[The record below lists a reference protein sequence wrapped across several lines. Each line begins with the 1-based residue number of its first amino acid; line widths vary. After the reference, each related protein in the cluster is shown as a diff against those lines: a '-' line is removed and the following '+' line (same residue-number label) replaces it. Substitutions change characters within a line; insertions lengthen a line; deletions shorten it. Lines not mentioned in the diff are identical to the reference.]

1 MCTVPLRLKSRS
13 LVRLHLYRRCIKVT
27 VLSSFNVSALSSV
40 SRLFQSVAQCCMGQK
55 QAQQV
60 MEGTGAS

>member
-1 MCTVPLRLKSRS
+1 MGKISDGN
-13 LVRLHLYRRCIKVT
+13 LVL
-27 VLSSFNVSALSSV
+27 
-40 SRLFQSVAQCCMGQK
+40 RLFQSVAQCCMGQK

>member
-1 MCTVPLRLKSRS
+1 MLFRENGDDYATLTLKMFLNQLEVLPLPS
-13 LVRLHLYRRCIKVT
+13 
-27 VLSSFNVSALSSV
+27 VL
-40 SRLFQSVAQCCMGQK
+40 RLFQSVAQCCMGQK